1 MTETLHLAGKITKM
15 ACARRETLVAP
26 PEALFPQTAK
36 AEAWPRAMMQKRA
49 MASEATGY

>member
-1 MTETLHLAGKITKM
+1 MTETSHLAGKITKM

-36 AEAWPRAMMQKRA
+36 AEAWPRAMMQKRV
-49 MASEATGY
+49 MASEATGN